1 MITSQQIYTGELG
14 KEEGF
19 WSVLQTATTN
29 IS

>member
-1 MITSQQIYTGELG
+1 MITPQQIYTGGAGEG
-14 KEEGF
+14 EGF